1 MQCMDDIRTASEAS
15 ISLAGCRDEILELLD
30 KGEWKDNDTIK
41 KIADVNEDPGT
52 LLDRFGLSADEG
64 FAIPA
69 LAKLAI
75 YQAITQ

>member
-1 MQCMDDIRTASEAS
+1 MDDIRAASEES
-15 ISLAGCRDEILELLD
+15 TSLADCRDEILELLD

-75 YQAITQ
+75 YQAVTP